1 MTKRAGPMIGPMIVL
16 ALAACSQQPE
26 GGDAQAS
33 ASPAKTVAAPAVPV
47 PPTLLPVAARKVSEE
62 NDVYSFT
69 YSYPAAAGV
78 VAGLK
83 ASLDADLNDRL
94 ARLKRD
100 AAEGKAEAEKGGFPF
115 HAWYW
120 SQEWK
125 VVSDLPGWISLSAD
139 FANYTGGAHGMHWFG
154 AMLWDRQADRARDP
168 LTLFRSKQALADAI
182 RKPFCAELDRQRA
195 KKRGEPVDPQRGGM
209 FEACIDPTAQT
220 VILGSATK
228 KAFDRIGILVA
239 PYEAGPYAEGA
250 YEVTVPVT
258 AAVIAAVRPEF
269 RPAFAALSR

>member
-1 MTKRAGPMIGPMIVL
+1 MIKRAAPMILLLV
-16 ALAACSQQPE
+16 AACSQAPE
-26 GGDAQAS
+26 EKSAQAVPAATVS
-33 ASPAKTVAAPAVPV
+33 AAATAPPL
-47 PPTLLPVAARKVSEE
+47 PPTLLPVTARKVNEE

-69 YSYPAAAGV
+69 YSYPAAV
-78 VAGLK
+78 RKVAGLE

-94 ARLKRD
+94 ARLKRE
-100 AAEGKAEAEKGGFPF
+100 AAEGKAEAEKGGFPYNPY
-115 HAWYW
+115 YW

-125 VVSDLPGWISLSAD
+125 VVSDLPGWLSLSAD

-154 AMLWDRQADRARDP
+154 AMLWDRQADMARDP
-168 LTLFRSKQALADAI
+168 LTLFRSKQALANAI
-182 RKPFCAELDRQRA
+182 KAPFCAELDRQRA
-195 KKRGEPVDPQRGGM
+195 KKRGEPVDPKRGGM
-209 FEACIDPTAQT
+209 FEECIDPTAQT

-258 AAVIAAVRPEF
+258 AAVIAAVRPAF
-269 RPAFAALSR
+269 RPAFAAVAR